1 MRHVFHAVVFSLL
14 LPAAQGASAGDEANV
29 ELRSPA
35 NAPSLALYQQA
46 IDQARTGEED
56 AAMASLR
63 SAVDAGFQGYHS
75 LRNEPALAALRERE
89 DWTTLVTAFEARNPW
104 IAVIDF
110 KRDRPESPWTEYA
123 AGWRA
128 LADGSAPQ
136 AQRGAA
142 PHTVGLF
149 GQMQA
154 QRASLVGDYDYAHA
168 NYFGGMPKA
177 DATRMGLTR
186 LHPAVP
192 ALASLVEGRQVVMLN
207 ESHGH
212 SNQRAANFMFVREL
226 RKLGFTHLAL
236 EALFHEPVSDHA
248 CRSSVIKDTALHQ
261 RGYAVKETGFYLN
274 DPVYGELVRMALA
287 EGYTLVAYEHAF
299 PDPRSPQREQEQAR
313 NIACVLKEDPSARIV
328 VIGGG
333 GHTSKA
339 AGGSMEGGMM
349 GRRLTAMLETEPLAI
364 TNRVSRLEA
373 LPGNPADAGY
383 VDPARDGLMAGQPY
397 FAETED
403 GAYASEGYDRVAFI
417 PAPAKRSPDAGW
429 LRLGGWRVPAPQVSL
444 TCERAPCLLEARR
457 VGEDPEAVPGDR
469 CVIEAAGQSCQ
480 LFLAPGAYEA
490 SLIDADSQRSAP
502 VRMLVTRPG

>member
-1 MRHVFHAVVFSLL
+1 MRHAFHGFVLILL
-14 LPAAQGASAGDEANV
+14 LPAAQFAFAAEDVATNPGDEAT
-29 ELRSPA
+29 STP
-35 NAPSLALYQQA
+35 LALYKQVVAQA
-46 IDQARTGEED
+46 DAGEPD
-56 AAMASLR
+56 AAMKSLR
-63 SAVDAGFQGYHS
+63 NAIDAGFQGYHA

-89 DWTTLVTAFEARNPW
+89 DWAALVTAFEVRNPW

-128 LADGSAPQ
+128 LADDSGPHPN
-136 AQRGAA
+136 RGAA
-142 PHTVGLF
+142 PHTVGMF

-177 DATRMGLTR
+177 DAMRIGITR
-186 LHPAVP
+186 LYPALP

-226 RKLGFTHLAL
+226 RKLGYTHLAL
-236 EALFHEPVSDHA
+236 EALFHEPVTDDP
-248 CRSSVIKDTALHQ
+248 CRSSVMKDEALQQ
-261 RGYAVKETGFYLN
+261 RGYALKDTGFYLN

-287 EGYTLVAYEHAF
+287 EGYTLVAYEHSF

-313 NIACVLKEDPSARIV
+313 NIACVLKDDPDARIV

-349 GRRLTAMLETEPLAI
+349 GRRLAAMLDVEPLAI
-364 TNRVSRLEA
+364 TNRVSRLEE
-373 LPGNPADAGY
+373 LPGTLGEAGY
-383 VDPARDGLMAGQPY
+383 LDPGRDGALAGQPY
-397 FAETED
+397 FAETD
-403 GAYASEGYDRVAFI
+403 QGAYSSEGYDRVAFI
-417 PAPAKRSPDAGW
+417 PAPAPRSADAAW
-429 LRLGGWRVPAPQVSL
+429 LSLGGWRVPAPQVPL
-444 TCERAPCLLEARR
+444 TCESAPCLLEARR

-469 CVIEAAGQSCQ
+469 CVIEAAGGSCQ
-480 LFLAPGAYEA
+480 LFLAPGDYEA
-490 SLIDADSQRSAP
+490 VLLDADSQRSAP
-502 VRMLVTRPG
+502 ARLLVTRPG